1 MRAVPGYEEQ
11 FSTSA
16 GHAIIFFMKSRFIVS
31 FALILFFFS
40 LSPALAEYILLLK
53 NGRRITVQ
61 SYREEGGIVKFRG
74 LGGEIGIRKEQI
86 QSIEKAPGTEPSGLA
101 APGNG
106 KAPPTATP
114 QTSAEE
120 RTATPRTEE
129 KQLSPEE
136 ERAKEEKQ
144 YQQKLI
150 DLTDQ
155 LRGVR
160 DKYSQSL
167 RGTTSRDPSLLTS
180 EEEIKRLN
188 DDATSRRLDA
198 QNHPV
203 DPGVLKL
210 QTPSPFSSLPPI
222 TIEES
227 ARLDAQQRNFSTP
240 AGNEVT
246 VPAPAQ
252 PIVESPPLS
261 YTDTQKEL
269 SDLRNQAIQLEKD
282 RQKLIE
288 EMKQKNFSTGS
299 MFLE

>member
-1 MRAVPGYEEQ
+1 MKTRA
-11 FSTSA
+11 
-16 GHAIIFFMKSRFIVS
+16 RFPFTV
-31 FALILFFFS
+31 ALILFWF
-40 LSPALAEYILLLK
+40 SPALADYTLLLK

-61 SYREEGGIVKFRG
+61 SYRDEGSIIKFRG
-74 LGGEIGIRKEQI
+74 LGGEIGIGKDQI
-86 QSIEKAPGTEPSGLA
+86 QSIEEVREAESSGLISPGSEASPLSA
-101 APGNG
+101 ARQT
-106 KAPPTATP
+106 PTG
-114 QTSAEE
+114 E
-120 RTATPRTEE
+120 RAATPRTEE
-129 KQLSPEE
+129 KQLSPDE
-136 ERAKEEKQ
+136 ERAKEEKE

-155 LRGVR
+155 LREVR
-160 DKYSQSL
+160 DQYSQSL

-188 DDATSRRLDA
+188 DDATSRRIDA
-198 QNHPV
+198 QNNPV

-227 ARLDAQQRNFSTP
+227 ARLDAQQRNFITP

-246 VPAPAQ
+246 VPTPAQ
-252 PIVESPPLS
+252 PIVESPPLG

>member
-1 MRAVPGYEEQ
+1 
-11 FSTSA
+11 
-16 GHAIIFFMKSRFIVS
+16 MKSRLT
-31 FALILFFFS
+31 FAFATGLILFWFA
-40 LSPALAEYILLLK
+40 PVLADYTLLLK

-61 SYREEGGIVKFRG
+61 SYREEGSIIKFRG
-74 LGGEIGIRKEQI
+74 LGGEIGIGKDQI
-86 QSIEKAPGTEPSGLA
+86 QSIEKVREAESSGLTSPRSEA
-101 APGNG
+101 APLLG
-106 KAPPTATP
+106 AR
-114 QTSAEE
+114 QTSTEE
-120 RTATPRTEE
+120 RAATPRTEE
-129 KQLSPEE
+129 RQLSPDE
-136 ERAKEEKQ
+136 ERAKEERE

-160 DKYSQSL
+160 DQYSQSI

-188 DDATSRRLDA
+188 DDAASRRLDA
-198 QNHPV
+198 QNNPV

-210 QTPSPFSSLPPI
+210 QTPSPFSSLSPI

-227 ARLDAQQRNFSTP
+227 ARRPIEAQRRDFSTP
-240 AGNEVT
+240 SGNEVT
-246 VPAPAQ
+246 APAPAQ
-252 PIVESPPLS
+252 PIVESAPLS
-261 YTDTQKEL
+261 YTDRQKEL

-299 MFLE
+299 LFLE

>member
-1 MRAVPGYEEQ
+1 MKTRVTFP
-11 FSTSA
+11 F
-16 GHAIIFFMKSRFIVS
+16 AIG
-31 FALILFFFS
+31 LILFW
-40 LSPALAEYILLLK
+40 LSPALADYTLLLK

-61 SYREEGGIVKFRG
+61 SYRDEGSIIKFRG
-74 LGGEIGIRKEQI
+74 LGGEIGIGKDQI
-86 QSIEKAPGTEPSGLA
+86 QSIEKVREAESGGLISPGSEA
-101 APGNG
+101 APLS
-106 KAPPTATP
+106 ATR
-114 QTSAEE
+114 QTSTEE
-120 RTATPRTEE
+120 RAATPRTEE
-129 KQLSPEE
+129 KQLSPDE
-136 ERAKEEKQ
+136 ERAKEEKE

-155 LRGVR
+155 LREVR
-160 DKYSQSL
+160 DQYSESL

-188 DDATSRRLDA
+188 ADATSRRLDA
-198 QNHPV
+198 QNNPV

-227 ARLDAQQRNFSTP
+227 ARLDAQQRNFITP

-246 VPAPAQ
+246 VPTPAQ